1 MPIQFRTVFTTH
13 VSLHD
18 KKMLICHGATRGRDV
33 ARRRLAKNAFRSLH
47 QTQNPNVQTTLTTVS
62 VRKALSVQPMA

>member
-1 MPIQFRTVFTTH
+1 
-13 VSLHD
+13 
-18 KKMLICHGATRGRDV
+18 MLICHGATRGRDV